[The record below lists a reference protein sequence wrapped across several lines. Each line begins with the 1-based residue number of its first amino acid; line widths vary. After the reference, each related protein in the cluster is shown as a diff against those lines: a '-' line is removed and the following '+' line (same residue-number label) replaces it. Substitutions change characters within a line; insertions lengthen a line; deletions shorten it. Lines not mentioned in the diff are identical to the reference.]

1 MTDIYTLII
10 LNISLFFA
18 MSYITEEK
26 LNFQDKRIYIIYFLC
41 TFITIMNTL
50 FTIES
55 LRVVINAII
64 FILTVKQLFRKNIKD
79 SIILGIC
86 LFVLA
91 ALSEMLYGLISYP
104 ILSNININNNNIVLD
119 IFNNLMVA
127 IVFIFLSK
135 RVYIKKICISL
146 VEGTDKIKNRQ
157 VVLFSLFVVAT
168 FNIISLIFYYNSN
181 GESSFNYLVLISSAL
196 TIVNGIIV
204 YSYLKSNNKYLKVY
218 EKYNI
223 SLESV
228 REYENILEKY
238 KINNHENKNQF
249 MIIRNMSKNKKI
261 IKYID
266 GLIDNNIKD
275 DEQLFIDIS
284 KIPEGGLKGLI
295 YSKLLI
301 MKTKDI
307 QFELHIDRKI
317 STGKVIKIEDS
328 FIIDICKIVGVFL
341 DNAIEAVENQKE
353 KYIIIELYTDK
364 KEIIIS
370 ITNNYIGCIKLD
382 KLSNPGYTTK
392 ENGHGYGLT
401 LVNELVNKN
410 NKLENFK
417 EVYDDNF
424 TQILRIKL

>member
-10 LNISLFFA
+10 LNISLFFS

-26 LNFQDKRIYIIYFLC
+26 LNFQDKRIYIIYFFC
-41 TFITIMNTL
+41 TFITIINTV

-64 FILTVKQLFRKNIKD
+64 FILTVKLLFRKNMKD
-79 SIILGIC
+79 SIILGIY

-104 ILSNININNNNIVLD
+104 ILSNINVNDNNIVLD

-135 RVYIKKICISL
+135 RVYIKKICKSL
-146 VEGTDKIKNRQ
+146 LEGTDKIKNKQ
-157 VVLFSLFVVAT
+157 IVFFSLFVVLT

-196 TIVNGIIV
+196 TIINGIIV

-223 SLESV
+223 SLENV
-228 REYENILEKY
+228 REYENVLERY

-249 MIIRNMSKNKKI
+249 MIIRNMCKNKKI

-301 MKTKDI
+301 MKTKNI
-307 QFELHIDRKI
+307 QFDLHIDRKI
-317 STGKVIKIEDS
+317 SIGKISKIEDG
-328 FIIDICKIVGVFL
+328 FITDICKIVGVFL

-353 KYIIIELYTDK
+353 KYVIIEIYTDK

-370 ITNNYIGCIKLD
+370 ITNNYIGYIKLD
-382 KLSNPGYTTK
+382 KISNPGYTTK
-392 ENGHGYGLT
+392 EKGHGYGLT
-401 LVNELVNKN
+401 LVDELVNKN
-410 NKLENFK
+410 NKLENRK
-417 EVYDDNF
+417 EIYEDNF
-424 TQILRIKL
+424 TQILKIKL